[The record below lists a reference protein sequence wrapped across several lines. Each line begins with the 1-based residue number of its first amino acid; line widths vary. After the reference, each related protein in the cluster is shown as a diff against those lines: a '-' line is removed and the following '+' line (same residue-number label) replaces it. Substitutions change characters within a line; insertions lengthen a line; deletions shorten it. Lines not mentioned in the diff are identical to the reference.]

1 MNYLKFAKY
10 ALTSDEVPREDTSEK
25 CVFEI
30 VTFDCYKK
38 VVTALSKKYISKIKF
53 FCDEGASVRYFFI
66 ENIPFLVED
75 GVLDFKENVILS
87 NIFETHSFKVELSN
101 YEIKNKRII
110 AHFY

>member
-1 MNYLKFAKY
+1 MNYLKFANY
-10 ALTSDEVPREDTSEK
+10 TLTSDEVPREDD

-30 VTFDCYKK
+30 VTFDCYEK
-38 VVTALSKKYISKIKF
+38 VAPVTTFSKKYISKIKF

-66 ENIPFLVED
+66 ENIPFPVED

-87 NIFETHSFKVELSN
+87 KIFETHSFKVELSN

>member
-1 MNYLKFAKY
+1 VKY
-10 ALTSDEVPREDTSEK
+10 ALTSDEAPREDD

-30 VTFDCYKK
+30 VTFDCYEK
-38 VVTALSKKYISKIKF
+38 VTTKFSKKYISKIKF

-75 GVLDFKENVILS
+75 GVLNFKENVILS
-87 NIFETHSFKVELSN
+87 KIFETHSFKVELSN